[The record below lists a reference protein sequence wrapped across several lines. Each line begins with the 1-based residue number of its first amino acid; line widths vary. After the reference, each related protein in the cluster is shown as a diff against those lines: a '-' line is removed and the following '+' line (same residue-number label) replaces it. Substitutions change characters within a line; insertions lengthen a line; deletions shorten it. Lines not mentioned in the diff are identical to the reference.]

1 MNGESKEQELEIRN
15 WKPEARPSVVG
26 ITDPASPSVSVCIPA
41 YKRPLLLRRAIASV
55 FAQTYKDWELLISDD
70 EDPPG
75 ETWDYLQQLPERD
88 SRVRVMRNPGPHG
101 QVPNINSTFRQ
112 ARGTW
117 IKPLHHDDVL
127 RPECL
132 ETLLLSTRGLPSVV
146 MVSGLVQVYFLGRRV
161 RSCRRRGKAPVELI
175 RQPYVHLGMYLQDCT
190 VGLPTQVMVQR
201 NAIEHGALFEDVPGI
216 ISSVDAVWNCAVLR
230 QGDLLLVNK
239 VLAEHHQDHKT
250 ITGSLRVGQL
260 EAEYPIVLRKE
271 LECIDPSL
279 KPPPLPVV
287 LQMAKFLRAFSYL
300 KDGKIHDA
308 LWLVRQVWHP
318 AAWLFTTRWVL
329 SQIFPGSFHVA
340 PRIPVTRI
348 AG

>member
-1 MNGESKEQELEIRN
+1 M
-15 WKPEARPSVVG
+15 G
-26 ITDPASPSVSVCIPA
+26 IKDPASLSVSVCIPA

-55 FAQTYKDWELLISDD
+55 FAQTYKDWELLVSDD

-75 ETWDYLQQLPERD
+75 ETWDYLKQLSEQD

-132 ETLLLSTRGLPSVV
+132 ETLLLSTRELPSVI
-146 MVSGLVQVYFLGRRV
+146 MVSSLVQRYFGGRRV
-161 RSCRRRGKAPVELI
+161 RSWRRRGRAPAELI
-175 RQPYVHLGMYLQDCT
+175 REPYIHLGMYLQDCN
-190 VGLPTQVMVQR
+190 VGLPTQVMVHR
-201 NAIEHGALFEDVPGI
+201 KAIEQGALFEDVPGI

-230 QGDLLLVNK
+230 HGDLLLVNK

-250 ITGSLRVGQL
+250 ITGNLAAGQL
-260 EAEYPIVLRKE
+260 EAEYPIVLKRE
-271 LECIDPSL
+271 LECIDSGL

-287 LQMAKFLRAFSYL
+287 LQMVKCLRAFHYL
-300 KDGKIHDA
+300 NLGEIGEGLH
-308 LWLVRQVWHP
+308 LVRQVWRP
-318 AAWLFTTRWVL
+318 SAWSLTTRWVL
-329 SQIFPGSFHVA
+329 SQIFPGRFHVA
-340 PRIPVTRI
+340 PRISVTRI